1 MVKVAKN
8 YAEADN
14 IAFGPDFAWFFYF
27 GLLMFYE
34 ILDIVNLVFLS
45 TQPVFTST
53 KLTIEILEQ
62 GVKYVQS

>member
-1 MVKVAKN
+1 MVKAAKN
-8 YAEADN
+8 YAGADI

-27 GLLMFYE
+27 GPLIFYE
-34 ILDIVNLVFLS
+34 ILDIVNLLFLS

-62 GVKYVQS
+62 GVKYVQN